1 MMENDMKVTVRWWDG
16 YIQVF
21 ANVEEWRAGA
31 YLLWIRQ
38 KKTGGHDDVHQERH
52 IPLSQVRWFS
62 PYPTDRKYLER
73 QIEGRE

>member
-1 MMENDMKVTVRWWDG
+1 MKVTVRWWDG

-21 ANVEEWRAGA
+21 DNVEEWRAGA

-52 IPLSQVRWFS
+52 IPLIQVRWFS
-62 PYPTDRKYLER
+62 PSPTDREYLEK
-73 QIEGRE
+73 QLEKAASV